1 MANDK
6 IILVLLAFGIFNT
19 PLAQPSETMLLSAHS
34 NKTVNAEEKPGEKN
48 VYITD
53 KDYWQGYISDTK
65 SIITSPSRWEKSDW
79 LTATLVMGTTLCLYV
94 FDEDVRDFVQDN
106 RSNTSDDI
114 ASFMKVFGDYR
125 YILPPLGIFY
135 IYGHHTKN
143 KRALRTAL
151 LGLESFVISSAF
163 TLVIKFSGH
172 RHKPNSGDSPRKWDG
187 SGLSTSNLSFPSGHS
202 QTAFSIATVIA
213 SEYNEYRFIPP
224 LAYGAA
230 TLCSLSRVND
240 DEHWASDVFFGS
252 ALGYFTAK
260 AIIRFHDNKKGGNL
274 TLLPIIDNSKT
285 GLLITYKF

>member
-19 PLAQPSETMLLSAHS
+19 PLAQPYETMLLSAHS
-34 NKTVNAEEKPGEKN
+34 NKTVNAEDKHVEKDM
-48 VYITD
+48 YITD
-53 KDYWQGYISDTK
+53 KDYWKGYVSDTK
-65 SIITSPSRWEKSDW
+65 SIITSPSRWQGSDW
-79 LTATLVMGTTLCLYV
+79 LTATLVTGTTFCLYI
-94 FDEDVRDFVQDN
+94 FDEDIRDFAQDN
-106 RSNTSDDI
+106 RSDTSDDI
-114 ASFMKVFGDYR
+114 ASFMKVFGDDR
-125 YILPPLGIFY
+125 YILPPLGVFY

-143 KRALRTAL
+143 KRALRTTL
-151 LGLESFVISSAF
+151 LGLESFVISRAF

-172 RHKPNSGDSPRKWDG
+172 RHRPSSGDSPHKWDG
-187 SGLSTSNLSFPSGHS
+187 PGLSTSNLSFPSGHS
-202 QTAFSIATVIA
+202 QAAFSIATVIA

-224 LAYGAA
+224 LAYGTA

-260 AIIRFHDNKKGGNL
+260 AIIRFHDNEKGGNL